1 MLTDGISLANNAQ
14 KCCMLHAASAVHTLL
29 RAVCVS
35 LRVVAQPV
43 KPLISY
49 VQTDATTPPGQQCCV
64 RLHWTKTTINNLT
77 GWAPTQCP
85 ETNRNISHWVLLFIS
100 WGAHKNWNNTYSYTN
115 NECSGSKI
123 PKISHCFNL
132 HDSSLDRHVNDASCK
147 SLLYDK
153 TTEKPFE
160 IKIWINISF

>member
-1 MLTDGISLANNAQ
+1 MKHSLRPCANGRNIVGQQRPKVLHVA
-14 KCCMLHAASAVHTLL
+14 CCFCSAHPI
-29 RAVCVS
+29 ACCCVS

-64 RLHWTKTTINNLT
+64 RLHWTKTTINN
-77 GWAPTQCP
+77 
-85 ETNRNISHWVLLFIS
+85 
-100 WGAHKNWNNTYSYTN
+100 YSYTN

-160 IKIWINISF
+160 IKI